1 MQQNFFPA
9 CAVKHQVIKLVRD
22 DTLLSF
28 EEYFWQSVDLDR
40 KVILD
45 AGAGFGIITSEIARR
60 IYLQKLKSSIISV
73 DIDPQSF
80 KLARKRLLE
89 KSLLDLVT
97 FVKVDLSHMPQIQTE
112 SVDIIISTRT
122 ISDINSSPCRLTRA
136 IAEFYRILKKGGQ
149 SILSDECPL
158 LKAVHEDEKVAVVRW
173 QLAKAISHL
182 IGRQHSN
189 EVEPGDL
196 EFTMKL
202 VGFQECKWAIFKGE
216 QISQKRIKHF
226 VQAAT
231 EMAARIDDSNLKN
244 AFLEGIENVRKIFN
258 KEGGIFPSRYILHA
272 TK

>member
-1 MQQNFFPA
+1 M
-9 CAVKHQVIKLVRD
+9 VRD
-22 DTLLSF
+22 DALLSF

-45 AGAGFGIITSEIARR
+45 AGTGFGITTSEIARR

-89 KSLLDLVT
+89 KSLLDLIT
-97 FVKVDLSHMPQIQTE
+97 FVKADLSHMPIQTE
-112 SVDIIISTRT
+112 SMDIIISTRT
-122 ISDINSSPCRLTRA
+122 ISDINSSPCRLIRA

-149 SILSDECPL
+149 IILSDECPL
-158 LKAVHEDEKVAVVRW
+158 PKAVHEEEKVAVMRW
-173 QLAKAISHL
+173 QLIKAISHL

-196 EFTMKL
+196 EFMMKL

-216 QISQKRIKHF
+216 QISQKRIKYF
-226 VQAAT
+226 VQTAT

-244 AFLEGIENVRKIFN
+244 ALLEGIENVRKIFN